1 MNTAVIYP
9 GRFQPMLS
17 HHAQV
22 YSQLQASFP
31 GADVYIGTSD
41 KVDGDKS
48 PFDFEEKRKIM
59 QAHGIPADKVLM
71 VRSPYNASSYDFD
84 VDNTILIFVVGEKDM
99 DRFPFNNVDP
109 ETGLDMTA
117 RGEPKPKYLQKIE
130 TMDQGALPMSQ
141 RGYIALAP
149 TIKTGNEIASAS
161 AFRQSLKTAPDVEAA
176 KELYVKQFGQFDDAV
191 FNLIYNKLMGNKMN
205 EQMITLRKLA
215 GLPVQ
220 EGAPVN
226 MSPGYTM
233 TDTERTL
240 AHLGRLIMDMANQ
253 RPMGKGTP
261 DSELEFQNMLSDF
274 GSRLTDGRIESQS
287 QLIQFIKGAGDK
299 APELLDVTKQAM
311 ADLSSGKRAAVKGEE
326 VPDEDDAE
334 EEVMD
339 SVDLSDIRD
348 EYGIEESSPQMEG
361 KYQDYGAG
369 TQLIVNQQG
378 FAPVIAKVTHF
389 HDMTGSFYAEIHEL
403 DDSGKPM
410 AHQPGDDVE
419 QVLIKQNGQVET
431 ATTDNFDGQVDANVA
446 LANGVTSIQILQKL
460 YSRIDKNDIEESQTN
475 ESEACEQCGSEDC
488 TCPPGECTCEPVD
501 EARGGDVDEDAQREL
516 ELYAENDEALY
527 TQSYVPIA
535 KNLSKKFKKG
545 TYDSELA
552 KKLWMYHADRAA
564 KKYGE
569 DHAGGEKEG
578 LAMFNPNTR
587 RALAADLE
595 DSWHDE
601 MQVGNFM
608 ESDIK
613 ETDDKFEN
621 AMAAYDAHGE
631 EGLAK
636 ALGMSIEEFDQEL
649 NEYCASHGLHADD
662 DREEAI
668 QGMIDDAEQMSEQ
681 MSDLRKLSGLE
692 EAEGDD
698 CEKCRGTGM
707 LDKHSE
713 DPHKCDACDGK
724 GKEKWKPA
732 PVDFDKFKVGEAEA
746 VEETADNA
754 MAAAMA
760 ELRKLAG
767 I

>member
-48 PFDFEEKRKIM
+48 PFDFEDKRKIM
-59 QAHGIPADKVLM
+59 QAHGIPADNVLM

-84 VDNTILIFVVGEKDM
+84 MENTILIFVVGEKDM

-299 APELLDVTKQAM
+299 APELLDITKQAM

-378 FAPVIAKVTHF
+378 FAPVIAKVTYF

-403 DDSGKPM
+403 DKDGKPM
-410 AHQPGDDVE
+410 AHQPGDHVE

-431 ATTDNFDGQVDANVA
+431 ATTDNFDGQVDAKVA
-446 LANGVTSIQILQKL
+446 LASSETSMQLLQKL

-608 ESDIK
+608 ESDI
-613 ETDDKFEN
+613 
-621 AMAAYDAHGE
+621 
-631 EGLAK
+631 
-636 ALGMSIEEFDQEL
+636 
-649 NEYCASHGLHADD
+649 
-662 DREEAI
+662 
-668 QGMIDDAEQMSEQ
+668 
-681 MSDLRKLSGLE
+681 E

-713 DPHKCDACDGK
+713 DPHKCNACDGK
-724 GKEKWKPA
+724 GKEKWMPA